1 MRVTIFKEVLH
12 EMIIEVCGP
21 GCPRCQATEK
31 TVLQVLKELGMEA
44 GEEAQVIAIKDIKQI
59 SDRGVIIT
67 PAVLIDGV
75 KVCEGRIPSSQEIRR
90 WIEEKK

>member
-1 MRVTIFKEVLH
+1 ML
-12 EMIIEVCGP
+12 IEICGP

-31 TVLQVLKELGMEA
+31 HVLQALKEQGVELGDEA
-44 GEEAQVIAIKDIKQI
+44 MVVKIKDIKQI
-59 SDRGVIIT
+59 SARGVIMT

-75 KVCEGRIPSSQEIRR
+75 KVCEGRIPSPQEIKK